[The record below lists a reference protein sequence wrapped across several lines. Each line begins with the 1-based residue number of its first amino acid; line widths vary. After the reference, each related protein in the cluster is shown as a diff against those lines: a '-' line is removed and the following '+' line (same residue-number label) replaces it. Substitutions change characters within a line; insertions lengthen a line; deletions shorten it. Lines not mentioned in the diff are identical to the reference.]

1 MRPKV
6 LVVEDDALLL
16 DLFSVVL
23 GERFEVFKA
32 GSYQEAVAQLRAN
45 EVAAVVTDLNLGACS
60 SGLDLARWIKARQP
74 YLSERI
80 ILLTGADDPDTRD
93 FAGKVMYKPVNMEVL
108 LTRVERLAEG
118 EAAGATDG

>member
-6 LVVEDDALLL
+6 LVVEDDVQLAE
-16 DLFSVVL
+16 LFAAVL
-23 GERFEVFKA
+23 GECFEVFKA

-93 FAGKVMYKPVNMEVL
+93 FAGKVMYKPVNMEYL
-108 LTRVERLAEG
+108 LQVVAEVVG
-118 EAAGATDG
+118 GSCGTSE